1 MMKEDDL
8 KGKKKVFFRCFVST
22 FFLFIFAVYLCF
34 SPGFLSAQEKDAEEL
49 NLIEENKV
57 ELSLKSVMVLAL
69 KNNLQIAFESLGPGI
84 SETEIDR
91 EKSVYDPNISL
102 QLSKD
107 RSVKQVGN
115 VLSGAGEDSV
125 WQQNWGLEADVKKK
139 FVTGTS
145 AELKWSGTDSTTDFL
160 FQSLNPQY
168 QSELNLS
175 LTQPLLRDFGID
187 VGKSMIKIANLNF
200 KISEEQFRKNVMDI
214 LYQIERYYWNLYF
227 QIKDLEAREKSLKL
241 AEDLLREFKIKIK
254 AGTLAPVEIY
264 QAEAEVAERKQ
275 DLIVAR
281 DLRMDTEDDLKSAL
295 NFYEKEQYWDLTII
309 PTDAPR
315 PAVIKEEL
323 MESMKEAFE
332 YRPDY
337 NQAKMDIEAR
347 NIMVKYTKNQVL
359 PRVDIFGTIGTM
371 GLGGRTNT
379 ETMDFG
385 GGGGGFFRNLFA
397 EKPDLWSR
405 HWDDVADSMASGD
418 FYNYLIGLK
427 IEFPLGNRFAKS
439 QYSKAKIEVARAVTW
454 LRDLEN
460 TIINEVREAVRQ
472 VETDT
477 ERVKAAKASLRF
489 SQEKLKAEEKKY
501 EVGLS
506 TTHDLL
512 EFQEDLARAT
522 SREALARADYM
533 KNLADL
539 ARVKGMLL
547 KKNNITVN

>member
-1 MMKEDDL
+1 MMKEDNL
-8 KGKKKVFFRCFVST
+8 KGKKKVFFRCVVST

-34 SPGFLSAQEKDAEEL
+34 SPGFLSAREKDAEEL
-49 NLIEENKV
+49 NLTEENEV

-91 EKSVYDPNISL
+91 EKSVYDPNLSL
-102 QLSKD
+102 QFGKD
-107 RSVKQVGN
+107 RRVTQVGN
-115 VLSGAGEDSV
+115 FLSGAGNDSV
-125 WQQNWGLEADVKKK
+125 WQQNWNLEADVKKK

-145 AELKWSGTDSTTDFL
+145 AELKVNGSDSTTDFL

-168 QSELNLS
+168 QGELNLS
-175 LTQPLLRDFGID
+175 LTQPLLRDFGIE

-200 KISEEQFRKNVMDI
+200 KMSEEQFRKNVMEI

-241 AEDLLREFKIKIK
+241 AEDLLREFKIKIE

-281 DLRMDTEDDLKSAL
+281 DLRRDTEDDLKSAL

-309 PTDAPR
+309 PADAPR
-315 PAVIKEEL
+315 PTVMKEEL

-337 NQAKMDIEAR
+337 NQAKMEIEAR

-371 GLGGRTNT
+371 GLGGRSSS
-379 ETMDFG
+379 ETADFM
-385 GGGGGFFRNLFA
+385 GGGGGFFQNLFA

-439 QYSKAKIEVARAVTW
+439 QYSKAKLEAARAVTL

-460 TIINEVREAVRQ
+460 TVINEVREAIRQ

-477 ERVKAAKASLRF
+477 ERVEAAKASLRF

>member
-1 MMKEDDL
+1 MMKEDNL

-34 SPGFLSAQEKDAEEL
+34 SPGFLSAQETDAEEL

-107 RSVKQVGN
+107 RRVTQVGN
-115 VLSGAGEDSV
+115 FLSGAGNDSV

-145 AELKWSGTDSTTDFL
+145 AELKWNGTDSTTDFL

-241 AEDLLREFKIKIK
+241 AEDLLREFKIKIE

-281 DLRMDTEDDLKSAL
+281 DLRRDTEDDLKSAL

-309 PTDAPR
+309 PADAPR
-315 PAVIKEEL
+315 PTVMKEEL

-337 NQAKMDIEAR
+337 NQAKMEIEAR

-371 GLGGRTNT
+371 GLGGRSSS
-379 ETMDFG
+379 ETADFM
-385 GGGGGFFRNLFA
+385 GGGGGFFQNLFA

-547 KKNNITVN
+547 KKNNIAVN

>member
-1 MMKEDDL
+1 MIKEDYL
-8 KGKKKVFFRCFVST
+8 KGKKRVFSRCFGST
-22 FFLFIFAVYLCF
+22 FFLFIFAACLCF
-34 SPGFLSAQEKDAEEL
+34 SPGFLFAQEKDVDEL
-49 NLIEENKV
+49 DLIEGNKV

-91 EKSVYDPNISL
+91 EKSVYDPNLSL

-107 RSVKQVGN
+107 RRVTQVGN
-115 VLSGAGEDSV
+115 FLSGAGNDSV
-125 WQQNWGLEADVKKK
+125 WQQNWGLEAEVKKK

-145 AELKWSGTDSTTDFL
+145 AELKLNGTDSTTDFL

-175 LTQPLLRDFGID
+175 LTQPLLKDFGID

-214 LYQIERYYWNLYF
+214 LYQIEQYYWNLYF
-227 QIKDLEAREKSLKL
+227 QIKDLEAREKSVKL
-241 AEDLLREFKIKIK
+241 AEDLLREFKIKIE

-281 DLRMDTEDDLKSAL
+281 DLLRDTEDDLKSAL

-309 PTDAPR
+309 PADAPR

-371 GLGGRTNT
+371 GLGGRGSS
-379 ETMDFG
+379 ETADFM
-385 GGGGGFFRNLFA
+385 GGGGFFQNLFGK
-397 EKPDLWSR
+397 KPDLWSR
-405 HWDDVADSMASGD
+405 HWDNVADSMASGD

-439 QYSKAKIEVARAVTW
+439 QYSKAKIEAARAVTL

-460 TIINEVREAVRQ
+460 TVINEVREAVRQ
-472 VETDT
+472 VGTET
-477 ERVKAAKASLRF
+477 ERVEAAKASLRLT
-489 SQEKLKAEEKKY
+489 QEKLKAEEKKY

-522 SREALARADYM
+522 SREAMARADYM
-533 KNLADL
+533 KSLADL
-539 ARVKGMLL
+539 ARVKGVLL
-547 KKNNITVN
+547 KKSNISIN

>member
-1 MMKEDDL
+1 ML
-8 KGKKKVFFRCFVST
+8 KKDGLTSKKRVFGGCFVST
-22 FFLFIFAVYLCF
+22 FFLCIFAVYLCF

-49 NLIEENKV
+49 NLIEGNKV

-69 KNNLQIAFESLGPGI
+69 KNNLQIAFESLGPGV

-91 EKSVYDPNISL
+91 EKSVYDPNLSL

-107 RSVKQVGN
+107 RRVTQVGN
-115 VLSGAGEDSV
+115 FLSGAGEDSV
-125 WQQNWGLEADVKKK
+125 WQQSWGLEADVKKK

-145 AELKWSGTDSTTDFL
+145 AELKWNGTDSTTDFL

-175 LTQPLLRDFGID
+175 LTQPLLRDFGIE
-187 VGKSMIKIANLNF
+187 VGESMIEVANLNF
-200 KISEEQFRKNVMDI
+200 KMSEEQFKKNVMDI
-214 LYQIERYYWNLYF
+214 LYQIEQYYWNLYF
-227 QIKDLEAREKSLKL
+227 QIRDLEAREKSLKL
-241 AEDLLREFKIKIK
+241 ADDLLREFKIKIE
-254 AGTLAPVEIY
+254 AGTLAPIEIY

-281 DLRMDTEDDLKSAL
+281 DLLRDTEDDLKSAL

-309 PTDAPR
+309 PADAPQ
-315 PAVIKEEL
+315 PVVIKEDL
-323 MESMKEAFE
+323 MESIKEAFE

-371 GLGGRTNT
+371 GLAGRPNP
-379 ETMDFG
+379 ETMDFM
-385 GGGGGFFRNLFA
+385 GGGGFFQNLFG
-397 EKPDLWSR
+397 KRPDLWSR

-439 QYSKAKIEVARAVTW
+439 QYSKAKIESARAVTV

-460 TIINEVREAVRQ
+460 IVINEVREAVRQ
-472 VETDT
+472 VGTDT
-477 ERVKAAKASLRF
+477 ERVEAAKASLRLAE
-489 SQEKLKAEEKKY
+489 EKLKAEEKKY

-522 SREALARADYM
+522 SREAMARADYM
-533 KNLADL
+533 KSLADL
-539 ARVKGMLL
+539 ARVKGILL
-547 KKNNITVN
+547 KENNITIN